1 MKWVSLS
8 ISEILSFVFLEF
20 FSDEEH
26 GTKSFWNSSVL
37 VAKLAIEG
45 WGISAAKIL
54 EITQNTTKISLIY
67 IFTFWIPNQKCCHS
81 SDYFCVFIYP
91 MYIVL
96 SMFLS
101 SILFIFFFFKL
112 RILRI
117 EETTK
122 AADTNVKMFSFQN
135 QYTMQIRKS
144 TVQLFASIKYLI
156 AIIIS

>member
-1 MKWVSLS
+1 MGKFFNFRDIVIC
-8 ISEILSFVFLEF
+8 ISGIFFRWGAWNKKFVEF
-20 FSDEEH
+20 FSIGGQIGNRRLGYLSCQNIRNH
-26 GTKSFWNSSVL
+26 TKHDKNFFNIHLHVFNSQS
-37 VAKLAIEG
+37 
-45 WGISAAKIL
+45 
-54 EITQNTTKISLIY
+54 
-67 IFTFWIPNQKCCHS
+67 
-81 SDYFCVFIYP
+81 
-91 MYIVL
+91 IVL
-96 SMFLS
+96 SLIRLFLCFYIPNVYTMFLS

-156 AIIIS
+156 ALIIS

>member
-1 MKWVSLS
+1 
-8 ISEILSFVFLEF
+8 
-20 FSDEEH
+20 
-26 GTKSFWNSSVL
+26 
-37 VAKLAIEG
+37 
-45 WGISAAKIL
+45 
-54 EITQNTTKISLIY
+54 
-67 IFTFWIPNQKCCHS
+67 
-81 SDYFCVFIYP
+81 
-91 MYIVL
+91 MYIL

-101 SILFIFFFFKL
+101 SVLFIFFFFKL

-156 AIIIS
+156 ALIIS